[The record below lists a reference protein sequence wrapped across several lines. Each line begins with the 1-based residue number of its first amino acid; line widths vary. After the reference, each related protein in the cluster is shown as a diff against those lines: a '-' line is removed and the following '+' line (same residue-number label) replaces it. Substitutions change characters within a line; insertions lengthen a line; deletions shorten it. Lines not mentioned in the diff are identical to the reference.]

1 MDLTGYLTSDQAAER
16 LGINRQ
22 SLYNLANRSPDFPKS
37 KKVGRTS
44 LWPEEGIDEWRAR
57 HPKRQT
63 IKQTEKRGH

>member
-22 SLYNLANRSPDFPKS
+22 SLYNLANRSPDFPKP
-37 KKVGRTS
+37 KKIGRTS
-44 LWPEEGIDEWRAR
+44 LWSKEQLDAWRAQ

-63 IKQTEKRGH
+63 TKK

>member
-1 MDLTGYLTSDQAAER
+1 MDLTGYLTSDEAAER

-22 SLYNLANRSPDFPKS
+22 SLYNLANRSPDFPKP

-44 LWPEEGIDEWRAR
+44 LWPEKGVDEWRTK

-63 IKQTEKRGH
+63 KK

>member
-1 MDLTGYLTSDQAAER
+1 MDLTGYLTSDEAAER

-22 SLYNLANRSPDFPKS
+22 SLYNAARKSPDFPKP

-44 LWPEEGIDEWRAR
+44 MWLEKDVDAWRER

-63 IKQTEKRGH
+63 EK